1 MRILIIIL
9 LHLIILLTHPVFGQ
23 YWEKFYGVEETYDY
37 IGSLN
42 KSYDGG
48 YIFGGYSG
56 KYQEIGGT
64 RLYKIDINGDTLWSR
79 SLVLN
84 EIIEMLQFKPTD
96 DGGFIIC
103 GIYYLNNKSKPFV
116 SKFNACAEPEW
127 CKIFMSDNHFASG
140 SNLVV
145 LNNGNYMLLLL
156 NMGDLHT
163 EMTFLVKLNQSG
175 ELLWGKPVIDHNVY
189 PEAFQPVMTKMIK
202 TTNNEDI
209 LVAGNAYWKNPW
221 NEQYVIRPTFAMYDT
236 QGNEKWVTPFGLADT
251 LYGIGS
257 RCMELDSGQFLCTGR
272 HRMYGTILQNGYL
285 ILLDSSGVI
294 QDYRIVFPEDIND
307 EWYGLFFD
315 DLQKFDSSIVLNLS
329 YFIAPTVG
337 LVGVINVNDD
347 IFGEEFGVNAL
358 ELLPDMIYPH
368 MLARDEDKLFY
379 GTQYRLNAYD
389 YDIYLRKMNA
399 MLELDSIMPDTN
411 VYDSLCPHP
420 ITYSEIFLDNC
431 DFIDIAYGIEEH
443 RTNHGKTD
451 IFRILVS
458 PNPVSGN
465 MRLSFPDAEI
475 NRGVRI
481 SIFNAYGQV
490 LESYKLEN
498 RQEINHDTGHWP
510 AGLYLVV
517 AFKNGVNIG
526 MCKFIKL

>member
-1 MRILIIIL
+1 MHIQKIIL

-64 RLYKIDINGDTLWSR
+64 RLYKIDINGDTLWSK
-79 SLVLN
+79 SLILN

-116 SKFNACAEPEW
+116 SKFNACTEPEW
-127 CKIFMSDNHFASG
+127 CKISISDNHFASA
-140 SNLVV
+140 SDLVV
-145 LNNGNYMLLLL
+145 LNNGNYIVSLL
-156 NMGDLHT
+156 NMGDLQT
-163 EMTFLVKLNQSG
+163 EMSFLVKLSHSG
-175 ELLWGKPVIDHNVY
+175 ELMWGKPVIDHDVY

-202 TTNNEDI
+202 TMDSEDLI
-209 LVAGNAYWKNPW
+209 ISGRAYWKNPW
-221 NEQYVIRPTFAMYDT
+221 NDQYVIRPTFAMYDT

-251 LYGIGS
+251 LRGRGNYCI
-257 RCMELDSGQFLCTGR
+257 ELDSMRFLCTGR
-272 HRMYGTILQNGYL
+272 HYLANLQNGYL
-285 ILLDSSGVI
+285 ILIDSSGVI

-315 DLQKFDSSIVLNLS
+315 HLQKFDSSIVLNLS

-337 LVGVINVNDD
+337 LVGVINANDD
-347 IFGEEFGVNAL
+347 IFGEEFIVNAL
-358 ELLPDMIYPH
+358 ELLPDMRYPH

-399 MLELDSIMPDTN
+399 MLELDSITPDTN
-411 VYDSLCPHP
+411 VYDTLCPYP

-431 DFIDIAYGIEEH
+431 GFIDIISSIAEH
-443 RTNHGKTD
+443 EIKYSKTN

-465 MRLSFPDAEI
+465 LRLSFPDAEM
-475 NRGVRI
+475 NRNVRI

-498 RQEINHDTGHWP
+498 RQEINHDTGHLP